1 MSITVT
7 TEKQFESDIE
17 AFLISAEGGYTK
29 GNGIYNPKLGL
40 YPDKLISFIQ
50 RTQPRE
56 WAVFERQNDIDP
68 IRKFCVAF
76 NNACDMDGVLHVLQN
91 GFKHRGTTFKVCYFK
106 PESALNNTAG
116 IQYA

>member
-1 MSITVT
+1 MGITAT

-17 AFLISAEGGYTK
+17 SFLISAEGGYTR

-56 WAVFERQNDIDP
+56 
-68 IRKFCVAF
+68 
-76 NNACDMDGVLHVLQN
+76 
-91 GFKHRGTTFKVCYFK
+91 
-106 PESALNNTAG
+106 
-116 IQYA
+116 

>member
-29 GNGIYNPKLGL
+29 GNGTYNPKLGV
-40 YPDKLISFIQ
+40 YPDKLIAFIR

-56 WAVFERQNDIDP
+56 IGRASCRER
-68 IRKFCVAF
+68 VSSL
-76 NNACDMDGVLHVLQN
+76 V
-91 GFKHRGTTFKVCYFK
+91 
-106 PESALNNTAG
+106 
-116 IQYA
+116 

>member
-29 GNGIYNPKLGL
+29 GNGTYNPKLGL

-56 WAVFERQNDIDP
+56 
-68 IRKFCVAF
+68 
-76 NNACDMDGVLHVLQN
+76 
-91 GFKHRGTTFKVCYFK
+91 
-106 PESALNNTAG
+106 
-116 IQYA
+116 